1 MFKLLNAFIGILFV
15 FPMFLYGQITI
26 DNTDMPAP
34 GDTIR
39 LSSTLDLLGINF
51 SATGQ
56 NYTWDFSMLEAL
68 SQTVDTFVTI
78 QETPWVY
85 QLVFFTSSN
94 QAKKLTEFDQFP
106 GFEVSETYEYFNN
119 SSNDYRSVGV
129 GVTMNG
135 LPLPNKYE
143 SPDIIYK
150 FPVQYGSQ
158 DSSVSSYE
166 FDIPGIG
173 YAGGWKKRVNHVDG
187 WGTLITPY
195 GEFETIRMKTNIQ
208 QYDSLYIDSLG
219 FGFPVFRNYDEYK
232 WLGKDFGAPLCRVE
246 DGLIPTF
253 TYIDSVRNSFTSQED
268 ILEEKFD
275 VRISPNPFYD
285 NLIVE
290 LEVDEPEE
298 ASIYLMDIT
307 GRILMEKP
315 VFLTP
320 VHTNRITMEVKNTGL
335 LKGLYLIRIDF
346 KHSGGCIRKIVK
358 L

>member
-1 MFKLLNAFIGILFV
+1 MFRSLIVLVGSLFV
-15 FPMFLYGQITI
+15 FPLFLFGQIII
-26 DNTDMPAP
+26 DNTDMAEP

-39 LSSTLDLLGINF
+39 LSSTLDISGIDF
-51 SATGQ
+51 YATGQ
-56 NYTWDFSMLEAL
+56 DYTWDFSALEAL
-68 SQTVDTFVTI
+68 SQTVDTFVTV

-85 QLVFFTSSN
+85 QLVFFLSSN

-106 GFEVSETYEYFNN
+106 GFEVTNTYEYFNN
-119 SSNDYRSVGV
+119 SSSDYRSVGL
-129 GVTMNG
+129 GVTLNG

-143 SPDIIYK
+143 NPDIIYK
-150 FPVQYGSQ
+150 FPVQYGNQ

-173 YAGGWKKRVNHVDG
+173 YAGGWKKRVNQVDG

-232 WLGKDFGAPLCRVE
+232 WLGNDFGLPLCRVE

-253 TYIDSVRNSFTSQED
+253 TYIDSVRNFVTGKGD
-268 ILEEKFD
+268 VFEEKFA
-275 VRISPNPFYD
+275 VNISPNPFQEYF
-285 NLIVE
+285 IVE
-290 LEVDEPEE
+290 LEVEKPQEV
-298 ASIYLMDIT
+298 
-307 GRILMEKP
+307 RILLTDLTGKIFMHTS
-315 VFLTP
+315 VFLIP
-320 VHTNRITMEVKNTGL
+320 DQTNRIKMDVKNTGL
-335 LKGLYLIRIDF
+335 RKGLYLIRIDF

-358 L
+358 F